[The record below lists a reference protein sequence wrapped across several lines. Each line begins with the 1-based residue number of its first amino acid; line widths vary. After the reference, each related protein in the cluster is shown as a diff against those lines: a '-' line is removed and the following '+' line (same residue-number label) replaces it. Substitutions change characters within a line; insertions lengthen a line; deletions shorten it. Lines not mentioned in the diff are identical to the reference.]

1 MLFCCSAI
9 KSRVEFA
16 EFIVLWTWA
25 SCAWIGSK
33 QPPLKCSTKLWK
45 RKRQNN
51 FAIIIPFH
59 WFKANGP
66 HRISTLNFRNVVNEN
81 QYFFGISFAF
91 NFLGLTLNV
100 YFHFTF
106 PENAGPTQK
115 EKWKSQLISYGQKSA
130 DLYEISR
137 STFFIVIDINR
148 M

>member
-9 KSRVEFA
+9 KSRFEFA
-16 EFIVLWTWA
+16 EFIVLWTWT

-59 WFKANGP
+59 WFKAIGP

-100 YFHFTF
+100 YFHFIF

-115 EKWKSQLISYGQKSA
+115 EVK
-130 DLYEISR
+130 EP
-137 STFFIVIDINR
+137 INFLWPKVSGSIGNIQINIFHR
-148 M
+148 DRYK